1 VLRRFYNQEIPMTI
15 DRQDDSPPMPMV
27 SMDPLTLVPTLA
39 KGGHPLAAPIKGSID
54 RPDFRN
60 VAPLRE
66 IVPTSVPPLDT
77 LGQLQRDQERRDRQA
92 TDERERLAALPTPDE
107 VRDRRIAVLEA
118 DVADLRV
125 RLARLEGPTRMR
137 GRAPTPARHR
147 GNDEPG
153 PEAA

>member
-1 VLRRFYNQEIPMTI
+1 MPPH
-15 DRQDDSPPMPMV
+15 DDSPPTPLV
-27 SMDPLTLVPTLA
+27 TMDPLTRVPQLA
-39 KGGHPLAAPIKGSID
+39 KGSHPLAAPIKGSID
-54 RPDFRN
+54 RPDFRG

-66 IVPTSVPPLDT
+66 IVPTSAPLLDT
-77 LGQLQRDQERRDRQA
+77 LGTLQRDQDRRDRQA
-92 TDERERLAALPTPDE
+92 ADERERLAALPTPEE
-107 VRDRRIAVLEA
+107 VRERRMAALEA

-125 RLARLEGPTRMR
+125 RLARLEGPPRLR